1 MLQETEHSAQSTRGL
16 LWLIVFVAANI
27 FFIYYVFEDQKLYRR
42 LVVSALL
49 YAEMHLFLTSILI
62 YLMSL

>member
-1 MLQETEHSAQSTRGL
+1 

-42 LVVSALL
+42 LVSTVVCLSL
-49 YAEMHLFLTSILI
+49 HGI
-62 YLMSL
+62 YLVLHE

>member
-1 MLQETEHSAQSTRGL
+1 VSLLLQETEHSAESVRSL

-42 LVVSALL
+42 LVGLL
-49 YAEMHLFLTSILI
+49 LCQFMEFMWCCISNVY
-62 YLMSL
+62 